1 METVKNRRSES
12 LKTLVKETIS
22 GSSEATYRL
31 LLHAPE
37 DIDGLFE
44 EVKRLSDDELFAL
57 GRAFR
62 KFPFGCDLL
71 ELLVDPMS
79 LRQSWDEI
87 RGSFRVVDRLGFPTH
102 VCSYVLGDWAEILG
116 KTPLELLKELRE
128 LSDMPFDVD
137 HFGRYGPMRYPK
149 EISGC
154 SGECYNS
161 GKGFTACPY
170 ARIHKR
176 LIDKE
181 KQFAHERDDWFRLGL
196 AQSVGISLYGMQR
209 KNAHAAEVDEM
220 LEVANVA
227 RKYGAG
233 VGSII
238 AVADGEEE
246 LLRGIKAVYEQKID
260 ESVLE
265 GGPYN
270 RHPNRPRAFAE
281 GVVMLRILTPGKVVA
296 TNGQYEDELRWGL
309 RAGLN
314 SVITGFPGN
323 HHAYMSGY
331 RPGEAN
337 VNKFGLPKVW
347 EILNQEVTD
356 SYFEVPAGR
365 RVAEII
371 AKSAMFLENFLYP
384 FAEIGGIPIG
394 DAHWVVLK
402 ASPLGRKNR
411 PKITISELVQI
422 VKEKKVKRLG
432 LIGGRFVAWG
442 IAKALEGVVEEVV
455 ISDKDPY
462 IERVSKMILGQN
474 LNIKISTAGGD
485 DERVAKE
492 CDLTVLASFIP
503 SLIKKFSCS
512 DKVLVL
518 D

>member
-1 METVKNRRSES
+1 METVKKLHSDNYR
-12 LKTLVKETIS
+12 TLIKRTLEGDVK
-22 GSSEATYRL
+22 ATYEL
-31 LLHAPE
+31 MKFAPE
-37 DIDGLFE
+37 DIDTLFV
-44 EVKRLSDDELFAL
+44 EVKKLSDEELFKL
-57 GRAFR
+57 GQAFR

-79 LRQSWDEI
+79 LRQSWTEI
-87 RGSFRVVDRLGFPTH
+87 KGAFRVVDRLGFPLH
-102 VCSYVLGDWAEILG
+102 VCSYVLADWAEILG
-116 KTPLELLKELRE
+116 KTPLELIKELRP
-128 LSDMPFDVD
+128 LADVPFDVD

-154 SGECYNS
+154 AGDCYNS
-161 GKGFTACPY
+161 GKGFTGCPY
-170 ARIHKR
+170 ARIHRR

-181 KQFAHERDDWFRLGL
+181 KQYADERDLWFKEGVV
-196 AQSVGISLYGMQR
+196 QSVGISLFAKQR
-209 KNAHAAEVDEM
+209 KTVHAAEVEEM
-220 LEVANVA
+220 LEVAETA

-238 AVADGEEE
+238 AVGDGEEE
-246 LLRGIKAVYEQKID
+246 LLKGVKAIYEHKID
-260 ESVLE
+260 EAVLE

-281 GVVMLRILTPGKVVA
+281 GVVMLRLLTPGKVVA

-331 RPGEAN
+331 NPGEAN
-337 VNKFGLPKVW
+337 VSKFGLPKVW
-347 EILNQEVTD
+347 EIMNEEVTD

-371 AKSAMFLENFLYP
+371 AKSAMFLEDYLYP

-402 ASPLGRKNR
+402 ASPMGKKNK
-411 PKITISELVQI
+411 PKITLSQLVEI
-422 VKEKKVKRLG
+422 IKERKVKKLG
-432 LIGGRFVAWG
+432 LLGGRFVAWG
-442 IAKALEGVVEEVV
+442 IAKAVEGLVEEIV
-455 ISDKDPY
+455 ISDIDPY
-462 IERVSKMILGQN
+462 IEYVTKMILSEN
-474 LNIKISTAGGD
+474 LNVKITTAGGD
-485 DERVAKE
+485 DEKVAKE

-503 SLIKKFSCS
+503 SLVKRFQCH